1 MKVSLNWLKE
11 FVDLDGITPEEI
23 VHRFNL
29 TTAEIEHVE
38 YKGVDTEKVVFA
50 KVLSVEKHPLSNKLH
65 ILKVND
71 GSAEPVQVVC
81 GAPNVREGMITAFAQ
96 IGAKVSGHKISKAKL
111 AGEESFGMCCS
122 EAELG
127 IGSDDDGIMDI
138 TDDVVIGADIKSF
151 YPIEDVVFEIDN
163 KSLTNRPD
171 LWGHYGLARE
181 VACMFH
187 RKLKPL
193 KLTDLTKYN
202 SNKALSVIVESANC
216 FRYSSIAVQNVTVK
230 KSPAYMKIRL
240 CYCGMRDIN
249 LLADITNYLMLE
261 VGQPMHAFDYS
272 KVDGIT
278 VVDAKPG
285 MNLLTL
291 EGDMHEIPTG
301 AIVVCDRKKQPVA
314 IAGIKGGMSASIG
327 DTTNSLLLESA
338 VFDAACIRKASIK
351 IGLRTDSSLRYEKS
365 LDPENT
371 VVAIARVIYLLSSID
386 KNIKVVSRPTDVYT
400 HKYPKVEINT
410 SVDFIENRI
419 GQKIGADKVVS
430 ILESLGFEVKNKNG
444 VLKVKVPSYRA
455 TKDVSIK
462 EDLVEEVARVYGYDN
477 IEPKTVDVTLEP
489 KHQSREHLLEYA
501 VKRLLCDKFGASEV
515 HSYIWNYE
523 EFNKE
528 VGIDSKSYVRLLDS
542 TNSGQSGIRSEMLP
556 TLIKF
561 FGENKNSYDD
571 IRMFEIGRVCSG
583 LGEAKHAV
591 EEKRL
596 AILFASKTET
606 DADLYFRMKSVIQ
619 SVGETLLHNEGIRFI
634 ESKTRGYMH
643 PVNSCAI
650 AYDDEKIGEM
660 GVINPNVIKNIDKA
674 FKVVLLELN
683 FSMLSNI
690 PEIEKVAKP
699 VSKYQSVNL
708 DFNFLIPNSKTYADV
723 ESAINVFK
731 PKLNFDITLKDIYE
745 NETLGDFYSLTFNVT
760 ISSNDRTL
768 TGDEIDKFSN
778 RFIEHMHQNGYNL
791 K

>member
-38 YKGVDTEKVVFA
+38 YKGADTEKVVFA
-50 KVLSVEKHPLSNKLH
+50 KVLSVAKHPLSEKLH

-71 GSAEPVQVVC
+71 GSIEPVQVVC

-127 IGSDDDGIMDI
+127 IGSDDNGIMDI
-138 TDDVVIGADIKSF
+138 TDNVTIGADIKSF
-151 YPIEDVVFEIDN
+151 YPIDDVVFEIDN

-181 VACMFH
+181 IACMFH
-187 RKLKPL
+187 KKLKDL
-193 KLTDLTKYN
+193 KVVDLNKYKA
-202 SNKALSVIVESANC
+202 NKELNISIESKNC
-216 FRYSSIAVQNVTVK
+216 FRYSSIAVENIAVK
-230 KSPAYMKIRL
+230 KSPVFMKIRL

-261 VGQPMHAFDYS
+261 VGQPMHAFDYA

-285 MNLLTL
+285 MELLTL
-291 EGDMHEIPTG
+291 EGEKHEIPAG

-314 IAGIKGGMSASIG
+314 IAGIKGGMAASIS

-338 VFDAACIRKASIK
+338 VFDATSIRKASIN
-351 IGLRTDSSLRYEKS
+351 IGLRTDSSIRYEKS

-386 KNIKVVSRPTDVYT
+386 KGMKVISRLTDVYN
-400 HKYPKVEINT
+400 HKYPKIEIST
-410 SVDFIENRI
+410 SVDFIESRI
-419 GQKIGADKVVS
+419 GQKIGEARIIN
-430 ILESLGFEVKNKNG
+430 ILESLNFDVKNKNG
-444 VLKVKVPSYRA
+444 ILKVKVPSFRA

-489 KHQSREHLLEYA
+489 KTQSREHVLEYA

-523 EFNKE
+523 DFNKE
-528 VGIDSKSYVRLLDS
+528 VGIDSKSYVRLVDS
-542 TNSGQSGIRSEMLP
+542 TNSGQSGIRSELLP
-556 TLIKF
+556 TMIKF
-561 FGENKNSYDD
+561 FHENKNSYDD
-571 IRMFEIGRVCSG
+571 IRIFEIGRVCSG
-583 LGEAKHAV
+583 LSEGKHAV
-591 EEKRL
+591 EEKKL
-596 AILFASKTET
+596 AILFASKTAT
-606 DADLYFRMKSVIQ
+606 DEELYFRMKSVIQ
-619 SVGETLLHNEGIRFI
+619 SVGEVLLHNTGIKFV
-634 ESKTRGYMH
+634 EAKTRNFMH

-650 AYDDEKIGEM
+650 VYDEEKIGEM
-660 GVINPNVIKNIDKA
+660 GVLNPVVVKNIDKA
-674 FKVVLLELN
+674 FKVSILELN
-683 FSMLSNI
+683 FSMLSSI
-690 PEIEKVAKP
+690 PEIEQKAKP

-708 DFNFLIPNSKTYADV
+708 DFNFLIPNNKKYVDV
-723 ESAINVFK
+723 DNVIKVFK
-731 PKLNFDITLKDIYE
+731 PKLNFEIVLKDIYE
-745 NETLGDFYSLTFNVT
+745 NESLGDFYSLTFNVT
-760 ISSNDRTL
+760 ISSNEKTL
-768 TGDEIDKFSN
+768 SGEDIDKFSN
-778 RFIEHMHQNGYNL
+778 RFIEHMKQNGYNL